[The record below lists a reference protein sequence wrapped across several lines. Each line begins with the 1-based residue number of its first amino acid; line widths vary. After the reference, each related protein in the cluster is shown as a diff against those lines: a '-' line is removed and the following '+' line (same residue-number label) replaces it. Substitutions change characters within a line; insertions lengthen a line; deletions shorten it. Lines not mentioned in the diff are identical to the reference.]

1 MGKNIHV
8 VPKDGGWDV
17 SREGGQRA
25 SSHHATQAE
34 AIEAATAAAKRDKVE
49 LLVHG
54 KDGQIRLRNSFGND
68 PTRSKG

>member
-1 MGKNIHV
+1 MGKNVHM

-34 AIEAATAAAKRDKVE
+34 AIGTATGAAKRDKVE
-49 LLVHG
+49 PLVHG